1 MIHPMFWAL
10 STLPSSPIILLSA
23 LSQMTVSHTLD
34 FVMRNNCISNANMI
48 LSSCLLLCFNLL
60 LLVLH
65 FQQSSDPS
73 RTNNPLILYFKSFP
87 SHALSSLHTH
97 ILFSAQSLQ
106 SFLYIYL
113 QLSYQSLFLL
123 NYFGQ
128 SMIFI
133 KSICLQIPCI
143 HLCSPKW
150 TDINNN

>member
-34 FVMRNNCISNANMI
+34 FVMRNNYISNANMI

-73 RTNNPLILYFKSFP
+73 RTNNPLILYIKSFLHMP
-87 SHALSSLHTH
+87 SVPSIPTFYSPLNHYNHSFTYIFNSLTN
-97 ILFSAQSLQ
+97 LFFCWITLARVWS
-106 SFLYIYL
+106 
-113 QLSYQSLFLL
+113 LL
-123 NYFGQ
+123 NL
-128 SMIFI
+128 FI
-133 KSICLQIPCI
+133 YKFHASICVVQNGQ
-143 HLCSPKW
+143 
-150 TDINNN
+150 T